1 MSCWIRFAARKHPI
15 RKFLVQLLRTSLSAQ
30 VLLGTPEIYSSKS
43 LGMVIASQYVV
54 FIKTIII
61 FVVDDDDDDDDDDA
75 GVWALGGTKN
85 WEEMATARLVK
96 TGLQDSKATRISSRG
111 TYINNS
117 VKTTPLIY
125 NISIDHISGQILRS
139 YQTGEPKIK
148 KSHNLA
154 SFPNVSN
161 IMISLEVVGSRGT
174 SRGKVPTVASNHP
187 AIRKPNSCEIKW
199 PKDIVEHMTKVGKHT
214 WSILDLW
221 PLMSND
227 RIYPNMTNHD
237 QSTLS
242 SEKTHRALRAPS
254 LNSRVCY
261 AATPTGIASPVCHF
275 GSLSKWSRPCPR

>member
-1 MSCWIRFAARKHPI
+1 
-15 RKFLVQLLRTSLSAQ
+15 
-30 VLLGTPEIYSSKS
+30 
-43 LGMVIASQYVV
+43 
-54 FIKTIII
+54 
-61 FVVDDDDDDDDDDA
+61 
-75 GVWALGGTKN
+75 
-85 WEEMATARLVK
+85 MATARLVK

-187 AIRKPNSCEIKW
+187 AIRKPNSCEIK
-199 PKDIVEHMTKVGKHT
+199 
-214 WSILDLW
+214 
-221 PLMSND
+221 
-227 RIYPNMTNHD
+227 
-237 QSTLS
+237 
-242 SEKTHRALRAPS
+242 
-254 LNSRVCY
+254 
-261 AATPTGIASPVCHF
+261 
-275 GSLSKWSRPCPR
+275 